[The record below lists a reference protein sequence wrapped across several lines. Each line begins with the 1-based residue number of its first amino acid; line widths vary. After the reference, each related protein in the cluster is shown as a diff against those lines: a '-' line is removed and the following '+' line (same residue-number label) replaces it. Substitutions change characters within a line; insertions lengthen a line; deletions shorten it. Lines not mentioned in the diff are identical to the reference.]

1 MGVEVQ
7 EVEMDQVKVAWW
19 VAPAEGGERK
29 VEAATSLL
37 GALEAVV
44 VAEMV
49 VAGEVDWGAG

>member
-1 MGVEVQ
+1 MEVQ

-29 VEAATSLL
+29 VEAATSLR